1 MDGLGFDS
9 VTSLSKLLE
18 ESKVE
23 RSADNQPPIAAA
35 GSTVIVQ
42 RKDIVEKRAE
52 EDSGKVTKNPGKM
65 IWDFSDIPTE
75 DSLLAATADERPC
88 PKYEIRYPFVLKYF
102 LDVYQCAFLRPPSA
116 TNKPLARRTLFWAW
130 ATRHHPPR
138 IAHIW

>member
-42 RKDIVEKRAE
+42 RKDIVKKSAE
-52 EDSGKVTKNPGKM
+52 DDSGIGGTKNAGKM

-88 PKYEIRYPFVLKYF
+88 PKYEIRCAFVL
-102 LDVYQCAFLRPPSA
+102 
-116 TNKPLARRTLFWAW
+116 
-130 ATRHHPPR
+130 
-138 IAHIW
+138 